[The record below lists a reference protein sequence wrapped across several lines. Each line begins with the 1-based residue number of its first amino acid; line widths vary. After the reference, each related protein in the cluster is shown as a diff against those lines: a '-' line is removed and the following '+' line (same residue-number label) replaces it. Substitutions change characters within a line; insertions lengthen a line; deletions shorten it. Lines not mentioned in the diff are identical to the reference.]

1 MIVAETSDYESR
13 RHYENLLQ
21 WGRDL
26 IVAETHVLA
35 RLVRRPPGFNGA
47 AT

>member
-1 MIVAETSDYESR
+1 MIVAETNGPR
-13 RHYENLLQ
+13 FAGVKPHLLQ

-26 IVAETHVLA
+26 IVAETSSKAKVMA
-35 RLVRRPPGFNGA
+35 GPIGFNGA